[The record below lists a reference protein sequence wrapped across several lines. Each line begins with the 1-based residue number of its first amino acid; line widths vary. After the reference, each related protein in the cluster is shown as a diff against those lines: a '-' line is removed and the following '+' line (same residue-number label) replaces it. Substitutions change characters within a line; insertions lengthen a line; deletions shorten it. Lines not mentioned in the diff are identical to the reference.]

1 MVESDD
7 CRGDH
12 CGWVG
17 VKEAGGLSG
26 GMGCSVWLGLYG
38 SSGSAGASKRNDV
51 SRRALPRWHRAR
63 ATMPGSGSR
72 IVTVGNR
79 AALLQYQT
87 SAEDGVCPPQGLPSA
102 ACLLPWS
109 MEGRRRS
116 KLPAYL
122 PARRTA
128 CCIASASCR
137 SSPKLGCGAT
147 VGEKYRPLY
156 PGIYQ
161 CGSPQEAIVGGDWL
175 ILEIVGCPSFRDHTP
190 CPKRQQ
196 HTSDPV
202 VLGAGC
208 WLLAAVCTM
217 SEWCTWLPPCPFL
230 DIVYLV
236 PWYALERAESDS
248 WWAHA

>member
-87 SAEDGVCPPQGLPSA
+87 SAEDGVCPPRASLQLRASCLGRWRGGGGANSQPTCPLDGLPAASRRPVAGALPNWGAVLRSA
-102 ACLLPWS
+102 
-109 MEGRRRS
+109 RS
-116 KLPAYL
+116 
-122 PARRTA
+122 TA
-128 CCIASASCR
+128 PCTQVSISVGPHKRPSSAVIG
-137 SSPKLGCGAT
+137 SSWK
-147 VGEKYRPLY
+147 
-156 PGIYQ
+156 
-161 CGSPQEAIVGGDWL
+161 S
-175 ILEIVGCPSFRDHTP
+175 
-190 CPKRQQ
+190 
-196 HTSDPV
+196 
-202 VLGAGC
+202 
-208 WLLAAVCTM
+208 
-217 SEWCTWLPPCPFL
+217 
-230 DIVYLV
+230 
-236 PWYALERAESDS
+236 
-248 WWAHA
+248 